1 MVAFVGVLCSAAVVV
16 VGIASSGASA
26 WLAL

>member
-1 MVAFVGVLCSAAVVV
+1 MVAFVGELCSAAAVV
-16 VGIASSGASA
+16 VGKASSGASA